1 MNVGWIPLVTDAR
14 VEASTGTTRKGSI
27 GIMGKGIVGK
37 ME

>member
-1 MNVGWIPLVTDAR
+1 MLPIAR

-27 GIMGKGIVGK
+27 GTMGKGIVGK